1 MFDIDATVDSFG
13 AFWRSLKPRFR
24 RTLGTWEC
32 DAILSTARTGR
43 CGFWAEQRLSFSFYL
58 ICAFL
63 NTAAY
68 FSFLSST
75 VIDPLLES
83 FCLIKVVAERYHEI
97 VPCGEQ
103 CCLANQSLSRWG
115 AGLSGVRYVPHPSS
129 ASPIP
134 SLFDPVD

>member
-1 MFDIDATVDSFG
+1 M
-13 AFWRSLKPRFR
+13 
-24 RTLGTWEC
+24 LGTWEC
-32 DAILSTARTGR
+32 DAIFSTARTER
-43 CGFWAEQRLSFSFYL
+43 CRFWAEQRLSFYQVL
-58 ICAFL
+58 AFL

-75 VIDPLLES
+75 IIDLLLES

-103 CCLANQSLSRWG
+103 CCLTYQSLSRWG

-134 SLFDPVD
+134 SLFDLVD